1 MLLSSTEFRDSLQ
14 SSMKAAKQEVIV
26 LSGFIKA
33 EALKWLLDQCDS
45 KNVTVVSRW
54 RKHDLVCGASD
65 FECYEICKKAGVRFG
80 VSQNLHGKVYNIDQ
94 KIFVGSANLTGRGMA
109 FSNNY
114 NDEFGVGFT
123 AGESDKSK
131 LNFYLNEV
139 IWLNEELAESIR
151 SELEETPVNKLV
163 SELEWSITVKSLLL
177 QPVKY
182 LWMHELLFC
191 QPKDLLSF
199 DTNNEHQIHDFEILG
214 LNFDNLNRENLAQ
227 QFKQTNAFRWL
238 SNQIKRNNSMRFG
251 EISSH
256 LHNSILDD
264 PLPYRREVK
273 DLVSNLYAWFE
284 LLSDEF
290 EVSRPRHTQIIKYLE
305 YER

>member
-109 FSNNY
+109 FSTNY
-114 NDEFGVGFT
+114 NDEFGIGFN
-123 AGESDKSK
+123 AGESDELKLQHYLKSVVWLDDNLAKKIK
-131 LNFYLNEV
+131 L
-139 IWLNEELAESIR
+139 
-151 SELEETPVNKLV
+151 ELEETSKDQSIN
-163 SELEWSITVKSLLL
+163 ELQWST
-177 QPVKY
+177 
-182 LWMHELLFC
+182 
-191 QPKDLLSF
+191 
-199 DTNNEHQIHDFEILG
+199 
-214 LNFDNLNRENLAQ
+214 NLNGHLQ
-227 QFKQTNAFRWL
+227 L
-238 SNQIKRNNSMRFG
+238 SLIH
-251 EISSH
+251 I
-256 LHNSILDD
+256 
-264 PLPYRREVK
+264 
-273 DLVSNLYAWFE
+273 
-284 LLSDEF
+284 
-290 EVSRPRHTQIIKYLE
+290 
-305 YER
+305 